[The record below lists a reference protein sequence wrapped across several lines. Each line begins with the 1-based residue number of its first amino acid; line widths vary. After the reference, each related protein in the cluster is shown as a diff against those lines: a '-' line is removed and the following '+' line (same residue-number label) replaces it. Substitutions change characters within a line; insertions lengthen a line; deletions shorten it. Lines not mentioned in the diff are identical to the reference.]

1 MYNCT
6 YSYLFYNLELC
17 RAYIDGLDRV
27 KRRFEG
33 LAVEDRGA
41 SDCVLQQILQ
51 EEEGEKI
58 EQLLQVFL
66 SLSICLSLFLSIYLS
81 IFLLVFL
88 SLSFSH
94 CRMGISGK

>member
-17 RAYIDGLDRV
+17 RAYIDGLDMV

-41 SDCVLQQILQ
+41 HDCVLQQILQ

-66 SLSICLSLFLSIYLS
+66 SLSICLFLFLSIYLS
-81 IFLLVFL
+81 VGL
-88 SLSFSH
+88 SLSFILSLQDGNF
-94 CRMGISGK
+94 REII